1 MSVDLLRCKKCQ
13 CQYRE
18 DFSDDDDPSIGTGLC
33 YYCFEDGVEEYEE
46 KRRRRI
52 AEQNEY

>member
-1 MSVDLLRCKKCQ
+1 MADVLRCKKCQ
-13 CQYRE
+13 CRYQE
-18 DFSDDDDPSIGTGLC
+18 EHSDDDDLSIGTGLC
-33 YYCFEDGVEEYEE
+33 YHCFEEGVEEYEE